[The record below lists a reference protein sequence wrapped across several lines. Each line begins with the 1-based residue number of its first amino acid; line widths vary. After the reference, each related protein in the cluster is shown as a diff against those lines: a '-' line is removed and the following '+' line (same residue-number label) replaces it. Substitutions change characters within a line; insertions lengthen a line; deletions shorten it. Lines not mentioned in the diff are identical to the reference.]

1 VRLEQKIHREW
12 IVRYR
17 KNLKFQNKEERRVY
31 MDDIVLKGEI
41 GDIIFQNK
49 ENGYT
54 VFTIL
59 AQGEETTCV
68 GVVPM
73 IHEGESLEVRGNWSN
88 HPAYGKQLQVQFYE
102 KSMPT
107 SQSGMEKYLASGL
120 IKGLG
125 PKTSRKIVQRFGDA
139 SFYVIEE
146 KPDLLTEIKGI
157 THDKAQ
163 RISEIFREQHELR
176 KVMMFL
182 QGFEVSPAYIMKIYK
197 KYKGRTFE
205 VVKTNPYRLAD
216 DVFGIG
222 FKMADKMAANA
233 GIAEDDP
240 NRIKAA
246 VKYVLNQAA
255 SNGDCFLPKE
265 KLVNQAVELLELHPL
280 SVENAIRE
288 LQVESQVWQERM
300 GDTDAVYLNFYYYAE
315 MAVAKRLLELTME
328 CEEVD
333 LNSQEKQIQQ
343 VEKETGVQLAPEQ
356 REAVMEAMSG
366 GVLIITGGPGT
377 GKTTTINTILRL
389 LEKEEKEVVLAAPTG
404 RAAKRMTE
412 ATGVEAKTIHRLLGT
427 TFVSEDNRRQ
437 VFDKNEDD
445 PIEADVIIID
455 ETSMVDLPLMH
466 ALLRAIEIG
475 TSVIF
480 VGDMDQLPSVGAGNV
495 LKDMIRCERL
505 RVVRLRHVFRQAQES
520 AIIMNAHLIN
530 QGEDPILNENGTDF
544 FFLRRAYGQDVAA
557 TIQELVKSRL
567 PKYTGHDGL
576 ADMQILTPMRKGL
589 LGVQSLNQVLQQTLN
604 PPHTDKEEKQFRQTT
619 FREGDKVMQIKNNYN
634 IVWRCYNSHGK
645 RTDEGLGIY
654 NGDAGRITKIDDD
667 NEILQVLFDDGKVV
681 DYDFNQLEELE
692 LAYAITIH
700 KSQGS
705 EYPVVIL
712 PIYSG
717 PPMLMTRNLLYTAVT
732 RAKELVVLVG
742 LKETVTGMIANNREI
757 WRFTGLAE
765 RIQNLYDF
773 MFEQEEQP

>member
-1 VRLEQKIHREW
+1 
-12 IVRYR
+12 
-17 KNLKFQNKEERRVY
+17 

-520 AIIMNAHLIN
+520 AIIMNAHRIN

-742 LKETVTGMIANNREI
+742 LKETVTGMIANNREV

>member
-1 VRLEQKIHREW
+1 
-12 IVRYR
+12 
-17 KNLKFQNKEERRVY
+17 

-54 VFTIL
+54 VFTML

-205 VVKTNPYRLAD
+205 IVKTNPYRLAD

-520 AIIMNAHLIN
+520 AIIMNAHRIN

-742 LKETVTGMIANNREI
+742 LKETVTGMIANNREV

>member
-1 VRLEQKIHREW
+1 
-12 IVRYR
+12 
-17 KNLKFQNKEERRVY
+17 

-520 AIIMNAHLIN
+520 AIIMNAHRIN

>member
-1 VRLEQKIHREW
+1 
-12 IVRYR
+12 
-17 KNLKFQNKEERRVY
+17 

-520 AIIMNAHLIN
+520 AIIMNAHRIN

-604 PPHTDKEEKQFRQTT
+604 PPHTDKEEKQCRQTT